1 MVAPSPGRPVIDT
14 DRQNP
19 SVRCQT
25 TTLVGGQSDRMES
38 QALTASATE
47 TTASTEWTAMKA
59 AG

>member
-1 MVAPSPGRPVIDT
+1 MVAPSPGHPVIDT

-19 SVRCQT
+19 SVRCQ